1 MRGVCSVPGDVPHSR
16 LQRSVSAHPAIIYPG
31 RGESERTKGC
41 NSSPRLKPGAFLH
54 PLNPGSVIGLR
65 NILVH
70 AYFRVDPDEV
80 WAVVD
85 HDIPALRAEVVA
97 LLSLLGGTEDAG

>member
-1 MRGVCSVPGDVPHSR
+1 
-16 LQRSVSAHPAIIYPG
+16 
-31 RGESERTKGC
+31 
-41 NSSPRLKPGAFLH
+41 
-54 PLNPGSVIGLR
+54 LNPGSVIGLR

-70 AYFRVDPDEV
+70 AYFRVDPEEV

-97 LLSLLGGTEDAG
+97 LLSLLGGTGDAG

>member
-1 MRGVCSVPGDVPHSR
+1 
-16 LQRSVSAHPAIIYPG
+16 
-31 RGESERTKGC
+31 
-41 NSSPRLKPGAFLH
+41 
-54 PLNPGSVIGLR
+54 
-65 NILVH
+65 
-70 AYFRVDPDEV
+70 VDPEEV